1 MFKFSIL
8 KSKFNNVELINESKV
23 VVNSELVQV
32 FDYLKNTPEF
42 DFDILTSII
51 AIDLTDK
58 IELIYQLMSSETSET
73 LSVSYYTDNYT
84 APTVTDIY
92 KSANF
97 DECEIFDLFG
107 VEFIGNKNL
116 KRLIMPENWVGHP
129 LLKSYVQ
136 NDERLVWND
145 WYFKN

>member
-1 MFKFSIL
+1 MFNFSIL
-8 KSKFNNVELINESKV
+8 KSKFNNVDLINESKV

-58 IELIYQLMSSETSET
+58 IELVYQLMSSETSET

-107 VEFIGNKNL
+107 IEFIENKNL
-116 KRLIMPENWVGHP
+116 KRLLMPENWVGHP

-145 WYFKN
+145 

>member
-1 MFKFSIL
+1 MFNFSIL
-8 KSKFNNVELINESKV
+8 KSKFSNVDLINESKV

-116 KRLIMPENWVGHP
+116 KRLFMPENWVGHP

-145 WYFKN
+145 

>member
-1 MFKFSIL
+1 MFNFSIL
-8 KSKFNNVELINESKV
+8 KSKFNNVDLINESKV

-84 APTVTDIY
+84 VPTVTDIY

-116 KRLIMPENWVGHP
+116 KRLLMPENWVGHP

>member
-8 KSKFNNVELINESKV
+8 KSKFNNVDLINESKV

-116 KRLIMPENWVGHP
+116 KRLLMPENWVGHP

-145 WYFKN
+145 

>member
-1 MFKFSIL
+1 MFNFSIL
-8 KSKFNNVELINESKV
+8 KSKFSNVDLINESKV

-32 FDYLKNTPEF
+32 LDYLKNTTEF

-116 KRLIMPENWVGHP
+116 KRLLMPENWVGHP
-129 LLKSYVQ
+129 LWKSYVQ

-145 WYFKN
+145 

>member
-1 MFKFSIL
+1 MFNFSIL
-8 KSKFNNVELINESKV
+8 KSKFNNVDLINESKV

-84 APTVTDIY
+84 VPTVTDIY

-116 KRLIMPENWVGHP
+116 KRLLMPENWVGHP

-145 WYFKN
+145 

>member
-1 MFKFSIL
+1 MFNFSIL
-8 KSKFNNVELINESKV
+8 KSKFNNVDLINESKV

-32 FDYLKNTPEF
+32 LDYLKNTPEF

-116 KRLIMPENWVGHP
+116 KRLLMPENWVGHP

-145 WYFKN
+145 

>member
-1 MFKFSIL
+1 MFNFSIL
-8 KSKFNNVELINESKV
+8 KSKFSNVDFINESKV

-51 AIDLTDK
+51 AIDLMDK

-116 KRLIMPENWVGHP
+116 KRLFMPENWVGHP

-145 WYFKN
+145 

>member
-1 MFKFSIL
+1 MFNFSIL
-8 KSKFNNVELINESKV
+8 KAKFSNVDLINESKV

-32 FDYLKNTPEF
+32 LDYLKNTPEF

-73 LSVSYYTDNYT
+73 LSVSYYTDNHT
-84 APTVTDIY
+84 APTATDIY

-116 KRLIMPENWVGHP
+116 KRLLMPENWVGHP

-145 WYFKN
+145 

>member
-1 MFKFSIL
+1 MFNFSIL
-8 KSKFNNVELINESKV
+8 KSKFNNVDLINESKV

-116 KRLIMPENWVGHP
+116 KRLLMPKNWVGHP

-145 WYFKN
+145 

>member
-1 MFKFSIL
+1 MFNFSIL
-8 KSKFNNVELINESKV
+8 KAKFSNVDLINESKV

-51 AIDLTDK
+51 AIDFTDK

-107 VEFIGNKNL
+107 VEFIENKNL
-116 KRLIMPENWVGHP
+116 KRLLMPENWVGHP

-145 WYFKN
+145 